1 MIKQSLSWIAQQV
14 DGQLSGTDL
23 DVQAVT
29 IDSRQVPA
37 SALFVAI
44 EGERF
49 DGHDYAEQAVAA
61 GAVAVMTTRR
71 LPLQVAQI
79 IVSDTRI
86 ALGLL
91 AAAVKAVVAPQT
103 VALTGSS
110 GKTTVKEMCAA
121 ILRQRGKVLATK
133 GNFNNDIG
141 VPLTLLALE
150 GDEQFAVIELG
161 ANHRGEIAY
170 TSNLVR
176 PDVALI
182 NNISAA
188 HVEGFGDLQG
198 VAKAKAEIV
207 TGLKADGVIYTNGDC
222 PFADF
227 WHTQYASRDH
237 RQFAVNN
244 TRANVRAEQISTD
257 SNGCAAFTL
266 CIDNQRQLVQ
276 IPLPGNHN
284 VYNALAAAALTS
296 AVGASVADIAA
307 GIATLK
313 PVPGRMHVRQS
324 AGGLRLIDDTYN
336 ANVGSVKAAIDALA
350 VYPGQ
355 RVLVLGDLG
364 ELGAQAGEYHTEIGT
379 YAKAA
384 GIDQLFTLGTLSKH
398 ANQGFSGHDGHH
410 FDNQEALLSALQDW
424 MKQATDR
431 TILIKGSRS
440 ARMERIVEAIEQLE
454 QARCISGTKGEAGA
468 STC

>member
-1 MIKQSLSWIAQQV
+1 MIKQSLRWIAQQV
-14 DGQLSGTDL
+14 DGQLSGTDSAI
-23 DVQAVT
+23 QAVT
-29 IDSRQVPA
+29 IDSRQVPSA
-37 SALFVAI
+37 ALFVAI
-44 EGERF
+44 QGERF
-49 DGHDYAEQAVAA
+49 NGHDYAEQAVAA
-61 GAVAVMTTRR
+61 GVVAVMTTRR

-91 AAAVKAVVAPQT
+91 AAAVKAVVAPRT

-198 VAKAKAEIV
+198 VATAKAEIV

-227 WHTQYASRDH
+227 WHTQYASHDH

-244 TRANVRAEQISTD
+244 TRANVRAEQVSID

-284 VYNALAAAALTS
+284 VYNALAAAALSS

-364 ELGAQAGEYHTEIGT
+364 ELGVQAGEYHTEIGT